1 MESWSVGFDG
11 DSDVER
17 HAGVEAKQP
26 AGGAQ
31 PPLRLRVV
39 SDYICPWCFIGLV
52 RAERLFGEFDVEFD
66 AWAYNLR
73 PGIPP
78 EGLPRD
84 EVYRGRR

>member
-26 AGGAQ
+26 PGGAQ

-39 SDYICPWCFIGLV
+39 SDYI
-52 RAERLFGEFDVEFD
+52 
-66 AWAYNLR
+66 
-73 PGIPP
+73 
-78 EGLPRD
+78 
-84 EVYRGRR
+84 